1 MTREEIMNL
10 DMEALEERSKA
21 IAEETREADIEK
33 LEELNMELDNIEQRK
48 NEIKAAAEETR
59 EAMLE
64 VLEGAGETV
73 EEVKE
78 ERKAMTNVEIRKS
91 PEYLTAWVSDA
102 LGHANA
108 EQRALLTENATNG
121 TVAVPAYVD
130 DAIQTAWES
139 NELLRR
145 IRRTYYPGNLKV
157 GYEVAAP
164 YAVAHTEGGEAVTEE
179 ELQLGIVTLIPKMI
193 KKWVSYSDEAGDIN
207 ENFARYIVDEVT
219 DRVIKGVIKELLATV
234 VDPAGL
240 AVIDGSPGTSVTTA
254 DLISAVGTLMGV
266 VDDPV
271 VIITRSAA
279 AALKTV
285 ALNASYSYDPFDG
298 MDVIYVD
305 QAAMPI
311 DTSEGGGPVQAIVA
325 DLSAFQVNFPAG
337 DDVKIKV
344 DDLTAAASDMVK
356 VYGRV
361 YAAVGITKPA
371 AVVGLLGGM
380 Q

>member
-64 VLEGAGETV
+64 VLEGAGETIE

-78 ERKAMTNVEIRKS
+78 ERKTMTNVEIRKT

-108 EQRALLTENATNG
+108 EQRALLSENATNG

-130 DAIQTAWES
+130 DVIHTAWES

-145 IRRTYYPGNLKV
+145 VRRTYYPGNLKV
-157 GYEVAAP
+157 GYEISAP
-164 YAVAHTEGGEAVTEE
+164 HAVAHTEGSAAITEE
-179 ELQLGIVTLIPKMI
+179 ELQLGVITMIPKMV
-193 KKWVSYSDEAGDIN
+193 KKFVSYSDEAADIN
-207 ENFARYIVDEVT
+207 ENFARYIVDEVV
-219 DRVIKGVIKELLATV
+219 DRVIKGVIDE
-234 VDPAGL
+234 GL
-240 AVIDGSPGTSVTTA
+240 AAMASSTLTSSVTVQGQSIDTT
-254 DLISAVGTLMGV
+254 DLINAEAFLKGDAS
-266 VDDPV
+266 PV
-271 VIITRSAA
+271 FVATRPVIAQLKA
-279 AALKTV
+279 AALS
-285 ALNASYSYDPFDG
+285 AQYGYDPFDG
-298 MDVIYVD
+298 MEVVIVE
-305 QAAMPI
+305 QLP
-311 DTSEGGGPVQAIVA
+311 SGVGGFVA
-325 DLSAFQVNFPAG
+325 DLSGVLVNFPQG

-356 VYGRV
+356 VYGRL
-361 YAAVGITKPA
+361 YAAINVVAPGKVVKFVA
-371 AVVGLLGGM
+371 A
-380 Q
+380 